1 MTSVNLPASSLP
13 SVSLLGIPFDEN
25 SSYLR
30 GAAQAPPRIVEA
42 LHCDSSN
49 LWTENETDLQGRV
62 VDGGSL
68 ALPSGTPEAFAAIE
82 RGVADRLRRAARLL
96 LLGGDHSITYP
107 VVKAFAAKFP
117 DLEILHFDAHPDLYD
132 QLEGNRFSHACP
144 FARIMEEKLATRLV
158 QVGIRA
164 MNRHQ
169 REQAQRFGVE
179 VLEMK
184 DLGGWPKLD
193 FRGPVYLSFDIDVLD
208 PAFVPGISHWEPGG
222 LSVREVVN
230 LLHSVRI
237 RLVGADVVEYNPA
250 RDPSGVTAMVCAKVV
265 KEIAALLLAN

>member
-1 MTSVNLPASSLP
+1 LTV
-13 SVSLLGIPFDEN
+13 VSLLGIPFDEN

-42 LHCDSSN
+42 LFCESSN
-49 LWTENETDLQGRV
+49 LWTENGTDLQGRV
-62 VDGGSL
+62 RDWGSL
-68 ALPSGTPEAFAAIE
+68 ALPSDTPAAFSAIE
-82 RGVADRLRRAARLL
+82 REVARQLRPDVRLI

-132 QLEGNRFSHACP
+132 QLGGNRFSHACP
-144 FARIMEEKLATRLV
+144 FARVMEEKLARRLV
-158 QVGIRA
+158 QVGIRT
-164 MNRHQ
+164 MSRHQ

-184 DLGGWPKLD
+184 DLGHWPALN

-230 LLHSVRI
+230 LLHSVRAS
-237 RLVGADVVEYNPA
+237 LVGADLVEYNPV
-250 RDPSGVTAMVCAKVV
+250 RDPSGRTAMVCAKVV
-265 KEIAALLLAN
+265 KEIAAGLLGG